1 MSIDKPRDLLDEAV
15 ETAESLLKGGGSL
28 SPFMITDHWGDRRV
42 EQFEPEALDAAQTSF
57 RGFMRTAA
65 GDESCAL
72 VYVGPVADDSDAIV
86 VECGRAGERE
96 AEVFVQHFRPRRS
109 RLRGFKLIGHAQPVG
124 TTESV
129 A

>member
-1 MSIDKPRDLLDEAV
+1 
-15 ETAESLLKGGGSL
+15 
-28 SPFMITDHWGDRRV
+28 MITDRWGDRRV
-42 EQFEPEALDAAQTSF
+42 EQFEPEALQRAQTKL
-57 RGFMRTAA
+57 RDFMRTAA

-72 VYVGPVADDSDAIV
+72 VYVGPVADGDHAIV
-86 VECGRAGERE
+86 IECGRAGERE
-96 AEVFVQHFRPRRS
+96 AAVFVQHFRPRR